1 MYMSCSRRCRNCLCC
16 KEVAGLIRIA
26 FLGIVGILMALQ
38 LKSLKPDY
46 SVYLCLGVSLL
57 IFSFVAEKLS
67 VIMDGL
73 SAIQDC
79 LPLKAGYIQT
89 LMKIIGIT
97 YIAEFAS
104 DLCKDAGYQTIAGQ
118 IQIFGKLSVLAVSIP
133 VLTALLDTI
142 QTFLG
147 G

>member
-1 MYMSCSRRCRNCLCC
+1 
-16 KEVAGLIRIA
+16 
-26 FLGIVGILMALQ
+26 MALQ
-38 LKSLKPDY
+38 LKALKPDY

-73 SAIQDC
+73 AAIQDC

>member
-1 MYMSCSRRCRNCLCC
+1 MVR
-16 KEVAGLIRIA
+16 VA
-26 FLGIVGILMALQ
+26 FLGITGILMALQ
-38 LKSLKPDY
+38 LKALKPDY

-73 SAIQDC
+73 QAVQDC
-79 LPLKAGYIQT
+79 LPLIAGYLQI
-89 LMKIIGIT
+89 LMKIVGIT

>member
-1 MYMSCSRRCRNCLCC
+1 M
-16 KEVAGLIRIA
+16 IRIA
-26 FLGIVGILMALQ
+26 MIGIAGMLMALQ
-38 LKSLKPDY
+38 LKALKPEY
-46 SVYLCLGVSLL
+46 SAYLCMGVSLL
-57 IFSFVAEKLS
+57 IFLAVADKLAEI
-67 VIMDGL
+67 VAGIQ
-73 SAIQDC
+73 AIQNA
-79 LPLKAGYIQT
+79 LPLHVGYIQT

-118 IQIFGKLSVLAVSIP
+118 IQIFGKLTILAVSIP
-133 VLTALLDTI
+133 ILTALLDTI

>member
-1 MYMSCSRRCRNCLCC
+1 
-16 KEVAGLIRIA
+16 
-26 FLGIVGILMALQ
+26 
-38 LKSLKPDY
+38 
-46 SVYLCLGVSLL
+46 
-57 IFSFVAEKLS
+57 
-67 VIMDGL
+67 MDGL
-73 SAIQDC
+73 AAIQDC

-133 VLTALLDTI
+133 VLTGASGHHTDFPGRMMDGRDRFWGDSAGT
-142 QTFLG
+142 G
-147 G
+147 

>member
-1 MYMSCSRRCRNCLCC
+1 M
-16 KEVAGLIRIA
+16 GLIRIA

>member
-1 MYMSCSRRCRNCLCC
+1 M
-16 KEVAGLIRIA
+16 VRIA
-26 FLGIVGILMALQ
+26 FLGIAGILMAIQ
-38 LKSLKPDY
+38 LKALKPDY

-67 VIMDGL
+67 VIVDGL
-73 SAIQDC
+73 EAVQAC

-142 QTFLG
+142 QAFLG

>member
-1 MYMSCSRRCRNCLCC
+1 MVR
-16 KEVAGLIRIA
+16 VALI
-26 FLGIVGILMALQ
+26 GVVGVLMALQ
-38 LKSLKPDY
+38 LKALKPDY
-46 SVYLCLGVSLL
+46 SVWLCLGVSLL
-57 IFSFVAEKLS
+57 IFSFVAEKLT
-67 VIMDGL
+67 VIFQGL
-73 SAIQDC
+73 EAVQNC

-89 LMKIIGIT
+89 LLKIIGIT

-104 DLCKDAGYQTIAGQ
+104 DLCKDAGYQTVAGQ

-133 VLTALLDTI
+133 VLTALLNTI

>member
-1 MYMSCSRRCRNCLCC
+1 MVR
-16 KEVAGLIRIA
+16 VA
-26 FLGIVGILMALQ
+26 FLGVAGILMALQ

-46 SVYLCLGVSLL
+46 SVCLCLGVSLL
-57 IFSFVAEKLS
+57 LFSFVAEKLS

-73 SAIQDC
+73 QAIQNS
-79 LPLKAGYIQT
+79 LPLNAGYIQT
-89 LMKIIGIT
+89 LMKIAGIT

>member
-1 MYMSCSRRCRNCLCC
+1 
-16 KEVAGLIRIA
+16 
-26 FLGIVGILMALQ
+26 MALQ
-38 LKSLKPDY
+38 LKALKPDY

-73 SAIQDC
+73 AAIQ
-79 LPLKAGYIQT
+79 
-89 LMKIIGIT
+89 
-97 YIAEFAS
+97 
-104 DLCKDAGYQTIAGQ
+104 DAGYQTIAGQ

>member
-1 MYMSCSRRCRNCLCC
+1 MVR
-16 KEVAGLIRIA
+16 VAL
-26 FLGIVGILMALQ
+26 LGIAGILMALQ
-38 LKSLKPDY
+38 LKALKPDY
-46 SVYLCLGVSLL
+46 SVYLCLAVSLL
-57 IFSFVAEKLS
+57 IFTFVAEKLT
-67 VIMDGL
+67 VIVDGL
-73 SAIQDC
+73 QAIQTY
-79 LPLKAGYIQT
+79 LPVKEGYVEI

-104 DLCKDAGYQTIAGQ
+104 DLCKDAGYQTVAGQ

-133 VLTALLDTI
+133 VLTALLETI

>member
-1 MYMSCSRRCRNCLCC
+1 MVR
-16 KEVAGLIRIA
+16 VALFGIA
-26 FLGIVGILMALQ
+26 GILMALQ
-38 LKSLKPDY
+38 LKALKPDY
-46 SVYLCLGVSLL
+46 SVCLCLGVSLL
-57 IFSFVAEKLS
+57 IFTFAADQLTVIVDGLS
-67 VIMDGL
+67 VIR
-73 SAIQDC
+73 SC
-79 LPLKAGYIQT
+79 LPLKAGYLEI
-89 LMKIIGIT
+89 LLKIIGIT

>member
-1 MYMSCSRRCRNCLCC
+1 MVR
-16 KEVAGLIRIA
+16 VALIGIA
-26 FLGIVGILMALQ
+26 GILMALQ

-46 SVYLCLGVSLL
+46 SVYLCLGISLL
-57 IFSFVAEKLS
+57 IFSFVAEKLT
-67 VIMDGL
+67 VIMQGL
-73 SAIQDC
+73 EAIQNC
-79 LPLKAGYIQT
+79 LPLKAGYLQI

-97 YIAEFAS
+97 YIAEFAA

-118 IQIFGKLSVLAVSIP
+118 VQIFGKLSVLVISIP
-133 VLTALLDTI
+133 VLTALLNTI

>member
-1 MYMSCSRRCRNCLCC
+1 MVR
-16 KEVAGLIRIA
+16 VA
-26 FLGIVGILMALQ
+26 FLGITGILMALQ
-38 LKSLKPDY
+38 LKALKPDY
-46 SVYLCLGVSLL
+46 SVYLCLGISLL

-73 SAIQDC
+73 QAVQDC
-79 LPLKAGYIQT
+79 LPLKAGYLQI
-89 LMKIIGIT
+89 LMKIVGIT

-147 G
+147 DRKSVV

>member
-1 MYMSCSRRCRNCLCC
+1 MVR
-16 KEVAGLIRIA
+16 VA
-26 FLGIVGILMALQ
+26 FLGITGILMALQ
-38 LKSLKPDY
+38 LKALKPDY
-46 SVYLCLGVSLL
+46 SVYLWLGISLL

-73 SAIQDC
+73 QAVQDC
-79 LPLKAGYIQT
+79 LPLKAGYLQI
-89 LMKIIGIT
+89 LMKIVGIT

>member
-1 MYMSCSRRCRNCLCC
+1 MVR
-16 KEVAGLIRIA
+16 VA
-26 FLGIVGILMALQ
+26 FLGIAGILMALQ
-38 LKSLKPDY
+38 LKALKPDY

-57 IFSFVAEKLS
+57 ICSYVAEELS

-73 SAIQDC
+73 EAVQAC
-79 LPLKAGYIQT
+79 LPLDAGYIRI
-89 LMKIIGIT
+89 LMKIMGIT

-104 DLCKDAGYQTIAGQ
+104 DLCKDAGYQTVAGQ
-118 IQIFGKLSVLAVSIP
+118 IQVFGKLSVLAVSIP

-142 QTFLG
+142 QAFLG

>member
-1 MYMSCSRRCRNCLCC
+1 M
-16 KEVAGLIRIA
+16 VRIA
-26 FLGIVGILMALQ
+26 MIGIAGILMALQ
-38 LKSLKPDY
+38 LKALKPEY
-46 SVYLCLGVSLL
+46 AVYMCLGVSLL
-57 IFSFVAEKLS
+57 IFLS
-67 VIMDGL
+67 VTEQLQIIMDGL
-73 SAIQDC
+73 RAIQNC
-79 LPLKAGYIQT
+79 LPLNVGYIQT
-89 LMKIIGIT
+89 LMKIVGIT

-133 VLTALLDTI
+133 ILTALLDTI

>member
-1 MYMSCSRRCRNCLCC
+1 MVR
-16 KEVAGLIRIA
+16 VA
-26 FLGIVGILMALQ
+26 FLGITGILMALQ
-38 LKSLKPDY
+38 LKALKPDY
-46 SVYLCLGVSLL
+46 SVYLCLGISLL

-73 SAIQDC
+73 QAVQDC
-79 LPLKAGYIQT
+79 LPLKAGYLQI
-89 LMKIIGIT
+89 LMKIVGIT

>member
-1 MYMSCSRRCRNCLCC
+1 MVR
-16 KEVAGLIRIA
+16 VA
-26 FLGIVGILMALQ
+26 FLGITGILMALQ
-38 LKSLKPDY
+38 LKALKPDY
-46 SVYLCLGVSLL
+46 SVYLCLGISLL

-73 SAIQDC
+73 QAVQDC
-79 LPLKAGYIQT
+79 LPLKAGYLQI
-89 LMKIIGIT
+89 LMKIVGIT

-133 VLTALLDTI
+133 VLTALLETI

>member
-1 MYMSCSRRCRNCLCC
+1 M
-16 KEVAGLIRIA
+16 IRVA
-26 FLGIVGILMALQ
+26 FLGIAGILMALQ
-38 LKSLKPDY
+38 LKALKPDY

-73 SAIQDC
+73 EAIQNC
-79 LPLKAGYIQT
+79 LPLKAGYLQI
-89 LMKIIGIT
+89 LMKIVGIT

-104 DLCKDAGYQTIAGQ
+104 DLCKDAGYQTVAGQ

>member
-1 MYMSCSRRCRNCLCC
+1 MVR
-16 KEVAGLIRIA
+16 VA
-26 FLGIVGILMALQ
+26 FLGITGILMALQ
-38 LKSLKPDY
+38 LKALKPDY
-46 SVYLCLGVSLL
+46 SVYLCLGISLL

-73 SAIQDC
+73 QAVQDC
-79 LPLKAGYIQT
+79 LPLKAGYLQI
-89 LMKIIGIT
+89 LMKIVGIT

-133 VLTALLDTI
+133 VLTALMDTI

>member
-1 MYMSCSRRCRNCLCC
+1 M
-16 KEVAGLIRIA
+16 VRIA
-26 FLGIVGILMALQ
+26 MIGIVGILMALQ
-38 LKSLKPDY
+38 LKSLKSEY
-46 SVYLCLGVSLL
+46 STYLCLGVSLL
-57 IFSFVAEKLS
+57 IFASVAEKLQ
-67 VIMDGL
+67 VIIDGL
-73 SAIQDC
+73 EVIQNC
-79 LPLKAGYIQT
+79 LPLNVGYIQT

-133 VLTALLDTI
+133 ILTALLDTI

>member
-1 MYMSCSRRCRNCLCC
+1 MVR
-16 KEVAGLIRIA
+16 VAM
-26 FLGIVGILMALQ
+26 LGIAGILTALQ
-38 LKSLKPDY
+38 LKALKPDY

-57 IFSFVAEKLS
+57 IFSFAAEKLT
-67 VIMDGL
+67 VILDGL
-73 SAIQDC
+73 QAVQRC
-79 LPLKAGYIQT
+79 LPLNTGYIRI

-118 IQIFGKLSVLAVSIP
+118 IQIFGKMSVLAVSIP
-133 VLTALLDTI
+133 ILTALLDTI

>member
-1 MYMSCSRRCRNCLCC
+1 
-16 KEVAGLIRIA
+16 
-26 FLGIVGILMALQ
+26 MALQ
-38 LKSLKPDY
+38 LKALKPDY

-73 SAIQDC
+73 EAIQAC
-79 LPLKAGYIQT
+79 LPLKAGYIQI
-89 LMKIIGIT
+89 LLKMIGIT

-142 QTFLG
+142 QAFLG

>member
-1 MYMSCSRRCRNCLCC
+1 MVR
-16 KEVAGLIRIA
+16 VA
-26 FLGIVGILMALQ
+26 FLGITGILMALQ
-38 LKSLKPDY
+38 LKALKPDY

-73 SAIQDC
+73 QAVQDC
-79 LPLKAGYIQT
+79 LPLKAGYLQI
-89 LMKIIGIT
+89 LMKIVGIT

-142 QTFLG
+142 KTFLG